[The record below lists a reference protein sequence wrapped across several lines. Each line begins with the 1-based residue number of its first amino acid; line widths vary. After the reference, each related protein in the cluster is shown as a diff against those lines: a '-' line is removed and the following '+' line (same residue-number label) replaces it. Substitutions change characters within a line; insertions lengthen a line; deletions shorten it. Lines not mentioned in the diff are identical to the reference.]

1 MPRLECS
8 VTNCRYNQEHGCIRD
23 NISVGGA
30 GARKTSETSCDSFE
44 ERRGDSFT
52 NSFSEPSMY
61 TNIRCEAKKC
71 VHNDD
76 CSCKADHIGVE
87 GTNACRCEQTG
98 CGTFRAK

>member
-1 MPRLECS
+1 MPRLDCTVS
-8 VTNCRYNQEHGCIRD
+8 NCRYNQDYGCIRN

-30 GARKTSETSCDSFE
+30 GADKTSETCCDSFVE
-44 ERRGDSFT
+44 KRGDSFT
-52 NSFSEPSMY
+52 NSFSEPSLN

-76 CSCKADHIGVE
+76 CSCRADRIGVE
-87 GTNACRCEQTG
+87 GSNACRCEQTD